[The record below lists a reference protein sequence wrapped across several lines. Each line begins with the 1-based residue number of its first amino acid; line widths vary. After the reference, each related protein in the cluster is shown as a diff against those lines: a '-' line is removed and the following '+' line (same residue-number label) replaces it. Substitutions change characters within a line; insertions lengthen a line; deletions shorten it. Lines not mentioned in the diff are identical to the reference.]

1 MTVIKYLLFFPL
13 TFAKTKIELTS
24 EFSKYIVVKYNTQHS
39 GGFRG
44 RGGWFPLTLAI
55 FAQRYADCF
64 NDIVGCNCDKESTL
78 LVLYAFSYAFLK
90 GKTSPWNAP
99 KPTFFS

>member
-44 RGGWFPLTLAI
+44 RGG
-55 FAQRYADCF
+55 
-64 NDIVGCNCDKESTL
+64 
-78 LVLYAFSYAFLK
+78 
-90 GKTSPWNAP
+90 
-99 KPTFFS
+99 